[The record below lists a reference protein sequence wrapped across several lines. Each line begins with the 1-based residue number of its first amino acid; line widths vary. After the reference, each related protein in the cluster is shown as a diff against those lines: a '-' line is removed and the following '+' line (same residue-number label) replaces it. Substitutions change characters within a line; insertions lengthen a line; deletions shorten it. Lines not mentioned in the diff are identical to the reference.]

1 MGEEPRWRILA
12 IDDNEDTLEV
22 IRVTLSEEYDVLT
35 LKDPVEVYEIINI
48 FEPDLLILDIMMPK
62 ITGFQVLDLLQK
74 NPTYKDLPVI
84 ILSAKNATREIKY
97 GYKLGAR
104 LYLTK
109 PFDPGRLLKNV
120 SLLFEHTPPKRSP
133 KHFTLRQVLIQI
145 HLKKISQTGGYS
157 LASALL
163 GTDEIESEEFKK
175 ALEEAKKRLEA
186 DQSGKWIH

>member
-12 IDDNEDTLEV
+12 IDDQEDTLEV
-22 IRVTLSEEYDVLT
+22 IRMTLTDEYDVLT
-35 LKDPVEVYEIINI
+35 LKDPMEVYEIINI

-74 NPTYKDLPVI
+74 NPAYKDLPVI

-109 PFDPGRLLKNV
+109 PFDPGRLMKNV
-120 SLLFEHTPPKRSP
+120 NLLFEHTPPLRRP
-133 KHFTLRQVLIQI
+133 KKFNLRQVLVQIQ
-145 HLKKISQTGGYS
+145 LRKIYQTGGFS
-157 LASALL
+157 LTSALL

-175 ALEEAKKRLEA
+175 AVEEEKKRQEN
-186 DQSGKWIH
+186 DRSGKWID